1 MRLLRTLRSAIFNR
15 EPLSVDSS
23 GCGIIATLRPATK
36 WGRIMKLKTQLLIGL
51 VILAVLDMVI
61 PIPFTALLL
70 LYVLLEKPLWFERWT
85 SQIYKS

>member
-1 MRLLRTLRSAIFNR
+1 
-15 EPLSVDSS
+15 
-23 GCGIIATLRPATK
+23 
-36 WGRIMKLKTQLLIGL
+36 MKLRTQLLIGL